1 MSRRPWK
8 PATPRRGGWNPAWG
22 LCPATQKRNYPD
34 RATARR
40 GLRLNGEIHGGS
52 IYRCN
57 KPGCGAYHI
66 THYPPNVQ
74 RAIGYLLASLE
85 DDRRKA
91 KRKRKRRE

>member
-8 PATPRRGGWNPAWG
+8 PAIPRRGGWNPAWG
-22 LCPATQKRNYPD
+22 LCPVQGKRCFPD
-34 RATARR
+34 RGTARR

-52 IYRCN
+52 VYRCN
-57 KPGCGAYHI
+57 HCDQYHV

-85 DDRRKA
+85 DDRRKGR
-91 KRKRKRRE
+91 RK